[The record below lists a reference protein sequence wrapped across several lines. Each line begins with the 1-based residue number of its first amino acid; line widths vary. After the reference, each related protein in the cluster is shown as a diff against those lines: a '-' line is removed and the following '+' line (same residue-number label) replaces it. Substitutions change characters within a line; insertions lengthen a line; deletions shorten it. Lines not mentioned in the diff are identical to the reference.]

1 MLCPGGSLL
10 CRHCSKELVQLA
22 LVSGCLACAWLCGKL
37 QLSEELGAFIAG
49 AVVSLAE
56 RTLINRGYFPP
67 VSPSASPRIGSGSS
81 SGNINSLLNS
91 YSQLS
96 TSSGGSGSIGGSNS
110 NHSHPGEG
118 ASHAGVFAN
127 IESIINVMTAL
138 FVASIGLIMSPVFL
152 WHHLWVLLAGTV
164 VVAAVKVVVV
174 GAVVHMFGTPIATS
188 AAVGLTM
195 AHIGEFSFVLLSM
208 ANQLKL
214 LSPQV
219 RQEDR
224 YHFN

>member
-1 MLCPGGSLL
+1 MLLSSGP
-10 CRHCSKELVQLA
+10 CRNCTKELVQLT
-22 LVSGCLACAWLCGKL
+22 LVGGCLACAWLSGKL

-56 RTLINRGYFPP
+56 RTLINRGFLPP
-67 VSPSASPRIGSGSS
+67 GSPGSSPRVGSS
-81 SGNINSLLNS
+81 SAGNINSLLTS
-91 YSQLS
+91 YSQLT
-96 TSSGGSGSIGGSNS
+96 TSSGGSGSTGGATS

-118 ASHAGVFAN
+118 GPHAGVFGN

-164 VVAAVKVVVV
+164 VVAAVKMVVV

-219 RQEDR
+219 RL
-224 YHFN
+224 HSF